1 MLKNIKDVDQYIAL
15 QPIEIQERL
24 EKLRQTIKAAAPTA
38 QEVISYN
45 MPAYKLNGMLLYF
58 AAHKNHI
65 GLYPMA
71 AGIEAFTDELTKYET
86 SKGTVQ
92 FPHDKAIPFGLI
104 KKIVK
109 FRAQQN
115 MEKAAAKKK
124 K

>member
-1 MLKNIKDVDQYIAL
+1 MLKNIKDVDRYITA

-24 EKLRQTIKAAAPTA
+24 LKLRQTIKAAAPDA
-38 QEVISYN
+38 QEVISYS

-71 AGIEAFTDELTKYET
+71 AGIEAFKDELTKYET

-92 FPHDKAIPFGLI
+92 FPHDKTIPFALI

-109 FRAQQN
+109 FRLQQN
-115 MEKAAAKKK
+115 IEKAAAKKK

>member
-1 MLKNIKDVDQYIAL
+1 MLKNIKDVDQYIAV
-15 QPIEIQERL
+15 QPVAIQERL
-24 EKLRQTIKAAAPTA
+24 EKLRQTIKAAAPDA

-45 MPAYKLNGMLLYF
+45 KPAYKLNGMLLYF
-58 AAHKNHI
+58 AAHTNHI

-71 AGIEAFTDELTKYET
+71 AGIEAFKDELTKYET

-92 FPHDKAIPFGLI
+92 FPYDRSIPIGLV

-115 MEKAAAKKK
+115 TEKAAAKKK

>member
-1 MLKNIKDVDQYIAL
+1 MLKNIKDVDQYIAV
-15 QPIEIQERL
+15 QPVAIQERL
-24 EKLRQTIKAAAPTA
+24 EKLRQTIKAAAPDA

-58 AAHKNHI
+58 AAHTNHI

-71 AGIEAFTDELTKYET
+71 AGIEAFKDELTKYET

-92 FPHDKAIPFGLI
+92 FPYDRSIPIGLV

-115 MEKAAAKKK
+115 IDKAAAKKK

>member
-1 MLKNIKDVDQYIAL
+1 MLTNIKDVDHYISI
-15 QPIEIQERL
+15 QNEEIQERL
-24 EKLRQTIKAAAPTA
+24 EKLRQTIKAAAPLA
-38 QEVISYN
+38 LEVISYS
-45 MPAYKLNGMLLYF
+45 MPAYKLTGMLLYF

-71 AGIEAFTDELTKYET
+71 SGIENFKTELSKYET

-92 FPHDKAIPFGLI
+92 FPFDKPIPFGLI

-109 FRAQQN
+109 FRVQEN
-115 MEKAAAKKK
+115 LDKAKSKKK

>member
-1 MLKNIKDVDQYIAL
+1 MLKNVKDVEHYIAQL
-15 QPIEIQERL
+15 PAAIQERL
-24 EKLRQTIKAAAPTA
+24 EKLRQTIKAAAPDA
-38 QEVISYN
+38 VEVISYS

-71 AGIEAFTDELTKYET
+71 AGIEAFKNELKKYET

-92 FPHDKAIPFGLI
+92 FPHDKSVPFGLI

-109 FRAQQN
+109 FRVKQN
-115 MEKAAAKKK
+115 IEKAKSKKK
-124 K
+124 

>member
-1 MLKNIKDVDQYIAL
+1 MLKNIKDVDQYIAV
-15 QPIEIQERL
+15 QPVAIQERL
-24 EKLRQTIKAAAPTA
+24 EKLRQTIKAAAPDA

-58 AAHKNHI
+58 AAHTNHI

-71 AGIEAFTDELTKYET
+71 AGIEAFKDELTKYET

-92 FPHDKAIPFGLI
+92 FTYDRSIPIGLV

-115 MEKAAAKKK
+115 IEKAAAKKK

>member
-1 MLKNIKDVDQYIAL
+1 MLKNVKDVEHYIAQ
-15 QPIEIQERL
+15 QPAAIQERL
-24 EKLRQTIKAAAPTA
+24 EKLRQTIKAAAPDA
-38 QEVISYN
+38 VEVISYS

-71 AGIEAFTDELTKYET
+71 AGIEAFKNELKKYET

-92 FPHDKAIPFGLI
+92 FPHDKSVPFGLI

-109 FRAQQN
+109 FRVKQN
-115 MEKAAAKKK
+115 IEKAKSKKK
-124 K
+124 

>member
-1 MLKNIKDVDQYIAL
+1 MLKNIKDVDQYIAV
-15 QPIEIQERL
+15 QPVAIQERL
-24 EKLRQTIKAAAPTA
+24 EKLRQTIKAAAPDA

-58 AAHKNHI
+58 AAHTNHI

-71 AGIEAFTDELTKYET
+71 AGIEAFKDELTKYET

-92 FPHDKAIPFGLI
+92 FPYDRSIPIGLV

-115 MEKAAAKKK
+115 IEKAAAKKK